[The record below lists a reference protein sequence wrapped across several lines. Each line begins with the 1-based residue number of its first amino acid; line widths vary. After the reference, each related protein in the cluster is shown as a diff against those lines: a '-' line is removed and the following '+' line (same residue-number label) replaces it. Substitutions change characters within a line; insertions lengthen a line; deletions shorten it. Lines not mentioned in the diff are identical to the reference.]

1 MTHHAFLWQRPA
13 DLAKLD
19 AEIRTTNVKAQGDCL
34 VTTRARTSATTPYAK
49 VKRRVD
55 GKDYLYYAHVVVAMA
70 KQQRACLPLWDT
82 QTHQVS
88 HECHNAK
95 CVNPG
100 HLAVI
105 TAEANRAKNMHCV
118 GTAVCDGCGIY
129 IQLCRHATRCLS
141 VSRGLCN
148 GCAAIFDQVKIKEF
162 FFQSLPFFKRFG

>member
-1 MTHHAFLWQRPA
+1 MAHHAHLWQRPA

-19 AEIRTTNVKAQGDCL
+19 AEVRTEHVAAQGDCL

-49 VKRRVD
+49 LKRRVD

-70 KQQRACLPLWDT
+70 KQQRAGLPLWDT

-95 CVNPG
+95 CVNPA

-105 TAEANRAKNMHCV
+105 TATANRAKNMHCA
-118 GTAVCDGCGIY
+118 GTALCAGCGIS
-129 IQLCRHATRCLS
+129 IQLCRHVTRCLS
-141 VSRGLCN
+141 VTHGLCS
-148 GCAAIFDQVKIKEF
+148 GCAAVFDE
-162 FFQSLPFFKRFG
+162 